1 MYFDTAYNSTTG
13 VFKNI
18 YSAYLESATKMWI
31 YTCCLPTR
39 KQPGTKLLI
48 KTIIDLKE
56 MAYVLLKSKGNNKKN
71 EGYQCHVK
79 KAQIEYL
86 CLTAFRTFLVKR
98 QSKYGKLISWLDE
111 GIAQL
116 STHKCRGYYSEIS
129 LLALKTSS

>member
-1 MYFDTAYNSTTG
+1 LLLAY
-13 VFKNI
+13 
-18 YSAYLESATKMWI
+18 W
-31 YTCCLPTR
+31 

-56 MAYVLLKSKGNNKKN
+56 MAYVLLKSKGNSKKN

-86 CLTAFRTFLVKR
+86 CLIAFRTFLVKR

-116 STHKCRGYYSEIS
+116 TTQKMSRIQFSG
-129 LLALKTSS
+129 LVFALKTSS